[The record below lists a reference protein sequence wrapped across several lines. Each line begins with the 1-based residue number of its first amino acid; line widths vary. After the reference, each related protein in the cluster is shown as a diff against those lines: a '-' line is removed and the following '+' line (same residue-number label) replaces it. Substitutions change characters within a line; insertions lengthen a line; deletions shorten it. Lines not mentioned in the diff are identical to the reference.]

1 MTLLEK
7 DLKKI
12 IKGDVLFDDITRHIY
27 SFGASIYKIRPKG
40 VVMPKDKEDVVALV
54 KYASEKNIPLTPRGA
69 CTSLAGQ
76 AVGSGIIIDF
86 TKYMNRAIDYT
97 GTDYVRVE
105 PGLVY
110 GELNKILNRSGKFF
124 PPDPSSGDYCTV
136 GGMIANNSGGPHSV
150 KYGNTADW
158 CEELEVVLPTGEL
171 VRLKTGSKIRSVS
184 EPLLQLFKNNE
195 ENIAKYAPKVKRSAS
210 GYNVCRVMKDNS
222 LDLVK
227 LIVGSEGTLAVI
239 TEAKLKLAA
248 LPKSRTVLL
257 LFLKDINALTDV
269 ISELQVL
276 GPAAIEFMDETFIK
290 LARDVEPKLKGVLPP
305 DSKGVFLVEFEEES
319 RADSDGKIDSVKQR
333 LMEEQAVIYG
343 INIAQNA
350 EEQDR
355 LWDVRRAAVPI
366 MNRIKG
372 RKRPIPFIEDAIVPP
387 DRLDEFLV
395 GAYAI
400 FDKYSVDACVYG
412 HAGDGNMHI
421 RPLIDMKDKA
431 DLIKMDK
438 MADDFYRMVL
448 SLGGST
454 SAEHGDG
461 ILRVPY
467 LRKQFGPLYTMFTQ
481 IKDIF
486 DPKGILNPGKKI
498 GKDSSITHDLIYDS
512 QTAYLATKTVFDS
525 GQVRAEIEKCHAC
538 GLCRTACPVNI
549 NLPQEVASPRAKAAI
564 LKGFISGQLD
574 KKLLSDPS
582 IKEILDLCVNC
593 KSCRVE
599 CPTGADVSLLCCLA
613 KENYAE
619 QAGVPLS
626 QALVENMYLLG
637 LASSKSPN
645 LANIFLNSSAGKSLI
660 ELAIGIDKRRVLPK
674 SSVPLSSPLCLPAI
688 FVAGGEVRRFSR
700 TPYRSIGGRARGA
713 DQKNT
718 GRKVAY
724 FYGCYVNFFSAESEG
739 SSVIR
744 VLQKNDIEVIL
755 PGQKCCGI
763 PSISSGNVNA
773 ARKDMAYNLK
783 QLYDAA
789 RAGYD
794 IITSCPS
801 CGLALKEDYPRILNA
816 AEATV
821 VAQKTFDIQEYL
833 WLLFDEGTLNTNFKP
848 STKKVVF
855 HTPCHLKAQ
864 EINDLQECLAELIPG
879 ISIVK
884 ISDSCCGMAGSFG
897 LKKSNFDLS
906 MAIGNKLF
914 QCIKSASA
922 DFVVTS
928 CGACKTQIRQG
939 TGCKVVHP
947 IELLAE
953 YYS

>member
-1 MTLLEK
+1 MTLSEK
-7 DLKKI
+7 DLKKN
-12 IKGDVLFDDITRHIY
+12 IKGDVLFDDITRQIY
-27 SFGASIYKIRPKG
+27 SFGASIYKIKPKG

-86 TKYMNRAIDYT
+86 TKYMNRVVDYGGGDRVT
-97 GTDYVRVE
+97 VE

-110 GELNKILNRSGKFF
+110 GELNRMLSKSGKVF
-124 PPDPSSGDYCTV
+124 PPDPSSGDYCTI

-158 CEELEVVLPTGEL
+158 CEELEVVLSTGEL
-171 VRLKTGSKIRSVS
+171 VRLKPGSKIRSVS
-184 EPLLQLFKNNE
+184 EPLLQLFKRNE
-195 ENIAKYAPKVKRSAS
+195 EHMKKYAPKVKRNAS
-210 GYNVCRVMKDNS
+210 GYNVYDVMKDNS

-227 LIVGSEGTLAVI
+227 LMVGSEGTLAVI

-269 ISELQVL
+269 ISELQKL

-290 LARDVEPKLKGVLPP
+290 LARDVEPKLKGMLPP
-305 DSKGVFLVEFEEES
+305 GSKGVFLVEFEEES
-319 RADSDGKIDSVKQR
+319 RADSDGKIDSIKQK
-333 LMEEQAVIYG
+333 LMEEEGVIYG
-343 INIAQNA
+343 INIAQDP
-350 EEQDR
+350 EEQER

-387 DRLDEFLV
+387 ERLDDFIV

-421 RPLIDMKDKA
+421 RPLIDMRDKA

-549 NLPQEVASPRAKAAI
+549 NLPQEVASPRAKATI

-574 KKLLSDPS
+574 KNLFSDPS

-613 KENYAE
+613 KENYVR
-619 QAGVPLS
+619 QAGIPLS

-637 LASSKSPN
+637 SASSKSPN

-660 ELAIGIDKRRVLPK
+660 ELAIGIDKRRALPK
-674 SSVPLSSPLCLPAI
+674 PSAVALEKKYSHIPSPLSSPLW
-688 FVAGGEVRRFSR
+688 GE
-700 TPYRSIGGRARGA
+700 GRVRGA

-718 GRKVAY
+718 GRKAAY

-739 SSVIR
+739 SSVVR

-783 QLYDAA
+783 QLYGAV

-794 IITSCPS
+794 IVTSCPS
-801 CGLALKEDYPRILNA
+801 CGLALKEDYPRILNT

-821 VAQKTFDIQEYL
+821 VAQKTFDIHEYL
-833 WLLFDEGTLNTNFKP
+833 WLLFNEGTLNTNFKP
-848 STKKVVF
+848 STKKAVF

-864 EINDLQECLAELIPG
+864 EISDLQECLAELIPG
-879 ISIVK
+879 ISIIK
-884 ISDSCCGMAGSFG
+884 IADSCCGMAGSFG
-897 LKKSNFDLS
+897 LRESNFDLS

-914 QCIKSASA
+914 QSIKSASA
-922 DFVVTS
+922 DFAVTS

-939 TGCKVVHP
+939 TGCKVIHP

-953 YYS
+953 HYS